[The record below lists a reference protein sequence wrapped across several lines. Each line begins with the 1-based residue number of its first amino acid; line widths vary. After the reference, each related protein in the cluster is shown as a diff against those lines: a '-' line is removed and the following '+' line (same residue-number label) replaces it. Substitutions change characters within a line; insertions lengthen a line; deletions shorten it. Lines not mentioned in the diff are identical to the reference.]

1 MYYWLKETDD
11 GIIYVISDDSDNV
24 YEIIDGNA
32 TLAKMNK
39 FQLSKF
45 KPYLVQF
52 KTSNSLDVSK

>member
-1 MYYWLKETDD
+1 MYYWLKEIDD

-24 YEIIDGNA
+24 YEIIDGKA
-32 TLAKMNK
+32 KLAKMNK

>member
-24 YEIIDGNA
+24 YEIIDEKA
-32 TLAKMNK
+32 KLAKMNK

-52 KTSNSLDVSK
+52 KTSSSLDVSK